1 MTPRESTRSP
11 WCLGRDQRPLGGP
24 HYTHRMHA
32 ALGGATSC
40 SQRLRVFVPHDF
52 GLQTIR
58 VAEKDAQGGAE
69 VSNGAIRGSYV
80 HETGARLLEGLPA
93 PGIETKM
100 VETAAPKHGG
110 LGLCLGIA
118 RHLEDIERTLPT
130 QRHNHHAFT
139 DMASMVAIVVHHVRI
154 KHLLVE
160 ANESFHV
167 PRQEGDVVD
176 PV

>member
-1 MTPRESTRSP
+1 
-11 WCLGRDQRPLGGP
+11 
-24 HYTHRMHA
+24 MHA

-58 VAEKDAQGGAE
+58 VAEEDAQGGAE

-100 VETAAPKHGG
+100 VEPAAPKEGGWG
-110 LGLCLGIA
+110 LGLGFPG
-118 RHLEDIERTLPT
+118 HLEGFERL
-130 QRHNHHAFT
+130 
-139 DMASMVAIVVHHVRI
+139 
-154 KHLLVE
+154 
-160 ANESFHV
+160 
-167 PRQEGDVVD
+167 
-176 PV
+176 